1 MSTTAPYSQDFSFAS
16 VATGRTRNFQSR
28 GGSGWRILMLAF
40 RSSCIS
46 NSALSV
52 SPLLLRRCMARIFRY
67 LYPLFSFA
75 GVIFSC
81 AVSPHGHGVH
91 AGNFSVD
98 LLFGPAADGY
108 RHLFVAVVLCSN
120 SAVHVH
126 VSCHRVFTP
135 ADVTHIVN
143 QNRQHDDS
151 ELRS

>member
-91 AGNFSVD
+91 EDHFSVD
-98 LLFGPAADGY
+98 LLFDQAASG
-108 RHLFVAVVLCSN
+108 HLCSCRLFC
-120 SAVHVH
+120 VRTLLFMFMLKPPHLTL
-126 VSCHRVFTP
+126 VSSTL
-135 ADVTHIVN
+135 T
-143 QNRQHDDS
+143 QS
-151 ELRS
+151 S